1 MRSHFR
7 LLANRLHPFHDL
19 IIELVVLPHGVVDA
33 VSALDQTRQNV
44 INIRNRIG
52 IINRKIL
59 NGCIRTHQDARPQ
72 FLFLI
77 FFLAEQ
83 NHFSLLAA
91 GDQRQQSVLFSKAGQ
106 VIKITVL
113 AV

>member
-1 MRSHFR
+1 MRTHFR
-7 LLANRLHPFHDL
+7 LLANRLHPFHDP

-33 VSALDQTRQNV
+33 VSALNQTRQNV

-59 NGCIRTHQDARPQ
+59 NSCIRTHQDARPQ

-91 GDQRQQSVLFSKAGQ
+91 GDQRSRACSSAKPVR
-106 VIKITVL
+106 
-113 AV
+113 